1 MFYGPFPPWAAC
13 LIALAIVALIAF
25 LACLFTAIYRSDVY
39 RGTWRLYPIAAALL
53 LIGATSIVFAAIQ
66 AYSSQVAVYNIAHEQ
81 GLGHVDSIDGVQSTL
96 HAYNSTGNCY
106 VYAVYDPYQKA
117 VVLDRGHIRN
127 GTISLNGSTVYTL
140 TTKPLT
146 QEGINQV
153 CEANYGEQAFN
164 NNDE

>member
-13 LIALAIVALIAF
+13 LIALAIVALIALVVCAF
-25 LACLFTAIYRSDVY
+25 LLMVY
-39 RGTWRLYPIAAALL
+39 RVTWRYYLVMGGLA
-53 LIGATSIVFAAIQ
+53 LIGALSITFASIQ
-66 AYSSQVAVYNIAHEQ
+66 AYNSQVAVYNMAHEQ
-81 GLGHVDSIDGVQSTL
+81 GLGHVDSIDGVTSTL

-106 VYAVYDPYQKA
+106 VYAVYDPYQQA